1 MVNTNKLNGKIAE
14 SGYSKTQLSAEL
26 GMSVNTLC
34 DKVNGKRPFNTKE
47 IVSICQ
53 KLGITADSEKVDI
66 FLA

>member
-1 MVNTNKLNGKIAE
+1 MVDTNKLNGKIAE

-47 IVSICQ
+47 IVAICQ
-53 KLGITADSEKVDI
+53 KLGIMDDSEKVNI
-66 FLA
+66 FLV